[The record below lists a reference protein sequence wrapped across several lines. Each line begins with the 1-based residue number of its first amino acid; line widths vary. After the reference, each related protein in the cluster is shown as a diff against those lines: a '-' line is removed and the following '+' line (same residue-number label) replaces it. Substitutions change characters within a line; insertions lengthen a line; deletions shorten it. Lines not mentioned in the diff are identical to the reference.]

1 MRLTLA
7 VDPGMSGGYAVSFD
21 GLKQVE
27 LYPWTDETEWLEYL
41 SWLANHEDASSL
53 TAVVELVPP
62 FAGKMIPS
70 STSFKL
76 GDCYGFIRG
85 SIRANK
91 IPMEL
96 VRPQAWQ
103 KGLPGLQG
111 LKGQPRKKALRDQA
125 SRLFPNTKGLTLKT
139 CDALL
144 ILRHHL
150 SLTN

>member
-7 VDPGMSGGYAVSFD
+7 VDPGMSGGYAVAFD
-21 GLKQVE
+21 GLEQVE
-27 LYPWTDETEWLEYL
+27 LYPWTDETEWLDYL
-41 SWLANHEDASSL
+41 EWLAKHEDASSL

-91 IPMEL
+91 ISMEL
-96 VRPQAWQ
+96 VRPQDWQ
-103 KGLPGLQG
+103 KDF
-111 LKGQPRKKALRDQA
+111 RACRV
-125 SRLFPNTKGLTLKT
+125 
-139 CDALL
+139 
-144 ILRHHL
+144 
-150 SLTN
+150 